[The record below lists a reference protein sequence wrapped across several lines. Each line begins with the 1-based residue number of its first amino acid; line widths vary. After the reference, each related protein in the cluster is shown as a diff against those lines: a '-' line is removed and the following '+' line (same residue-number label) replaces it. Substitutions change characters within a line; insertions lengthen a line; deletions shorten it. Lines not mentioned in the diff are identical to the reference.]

1 MKQKY
6 KEYVTP
12 RGLKVKVLESEE
24 IGKEEWDRGEEVGFT
39 IDDLR
44 KLVKY
49 ARMKGWI

>member
-12 RGLKVKVLESEE
+12 QGLKVKVLESEE
-24 IGKEEWDRGEEVGFT
+24 VEEEEWDKGIEVGFT
-39 IDDLR
+39 VEDLR

-49 ARMKGWI
+49 AKSKGWL